1 MFLSCEWE
9 DAVSGWLTIQQD
21 ARYNAVNSE
30 GNLNQQNYF
39 KCTQLILLR

>member
-9 DAVSGWLTIQQD
+9 DAVSGWLTIRQD
-21 ARYNAVNSE
+21 AGYNAVNSE